1 MDGILLIDKPVG
13 WTSHDVV
20 AKLRGILGRKA
31 PQSGATAQPRGREA
45 SLRGEAVKV
54 GHAGT
59 LDPFATGLLVLGV
72 GKGTKSLTALVGVDK
87 EYETVIRLGATSDTF
102 DKEGVIVPN
111 DGAQEVS
118 LKDIEQALD
127 KFRGGYEQLAP
138 LHSAK
143 KIGGKKLYDLARAGK
158 ATEDMRPMKRVTI
171 NELRV
176 TSYQWPNLGIHV
188 KCGSGTYIRSLAD
201 DIGRALGVGGYCEE
215 LRRTKVGDFDVKD
228 ALPMEGLTQS
238 SALGSLKTQ

>member
-1 MDGILLIDKPVG
+1 MDGILLIDKPAG

-20 AKLRGILGRKA
+20 AKLRGILKIRA
-31 PQSGATAQPRGREA
+31 I
-45 SLRGEAVKV
+45 

-87 EYETVIRLGATSDTF
+87 EYEAVIRLGATSDTF
-102 DKEGVIVPN
+102 DKEGV
-111 DGAQEVS
+111 VS
-118 LKDIEQALD
+118 PTVGTIHELSLPQIETALD

-158 ATEDMRPMKRVTI
+158 ATEDMRPKKQVKI
-171 NELRV
+171 DELTV
-176 TSYQWPNLGIHV
+176 LNYAWPNLSLRV

-201 DIGRALGVGGYCEE
+201 DIGRELGVGGYCEQ

>member
-1 MDGILLIDKPVG
+1 MDGLLLIDKPAG

-20 AKLRGILGRKA
+20 AKLRGILKIRA
-31 PQSGATAQPRGREA
+31 I
-45 SLRGEAVKV
+45 

-87 EYETVIRLGATSDTF
+87 EYEAVIRLGATSDTF
-102 DKEGVIVPN
+102 DKEGVITPMDSRFHGN
-111 DGAQEVS
+111 DLTIDEIDCVLNQ
-118 LKDIEQALD
+118 
-127 KFRGGYEQLAP
+127 FRGGYEQLAP

-158 ATEDMRPMKRVTI
+158 ATEDMRPKKQVKIDEIMI
-171 NELRV
+171 LH
-176 TSYQWPNLGIHV
+176 YAWPDLSIRV

-215 LRRTKVGDFDVKD
+215 LRRTKVGEFDVKD

-238 SALGSLKTQ
+238 LALDSLKTQ

>member
-1 MDGILLIDKPVG
+1 MDGLLLIDKPEG

-20 AKLRGILGRKA
+20 AKLRGILKMKA
-31 PQSGATAQPRGREA
+31 I
-45 SLRGEAVKV
+45 

-72 GKGTKSLTALVGVDK
+72 GKGTKRLTALVGVDK
-87 EYETVIRLGATSDTF
+87 EYVASVRMGATSDTF
-102 DKEGVIVPN
+102 DKEGVIVEQNVSKEPTRN
-111 DGAQEVS
+111 EVE
-118 LKDIEQALD
+118 KALD

-158 ATEDMRPMKRVTI
+158 ATEEMRPMKQVKI
-171 NELRV
+171 DKIEV
-176 TSYQWPNLGIHV
+176 VEYEWPNLTIDV

-201 DIGRALGVGGYCEE
+201 DIGRELGVGGYCVE
-215 LRRTKVGDFDVKD
+215 LRRTKVGEFDVEN
-228 ALPMEGLTQS
+228 ALPIEGLTMDI
-238 SALGSLKTQ
+238 AAKHIL